1 MRFAVASVCVA
12 FLTSFAMAAQR
23 SVIISFPNDTP
34 DSVVEDCKESI
45 RSNGGVITHEY
56 NIIKGF
62 AAKAE
67 SSALEFVTTM
77 GSKYSMEMEEDGIVT
92 TQDE

>member
-1 MRFAVASVCVA
+1 MHSTGAPANLHC
-12 FLTSFAMAAQR
+12 
-23 SVIISFPNDTP
+23 P
-34 DSVVEDCKESI
+34 D
-45 RSNGGVITHEY
+45 
-56 NIIKGF
+56 IIKGF